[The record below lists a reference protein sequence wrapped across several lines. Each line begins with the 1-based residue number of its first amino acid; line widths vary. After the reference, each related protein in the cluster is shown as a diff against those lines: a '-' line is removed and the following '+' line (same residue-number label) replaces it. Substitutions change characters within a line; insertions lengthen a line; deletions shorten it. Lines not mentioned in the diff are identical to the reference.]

1 MTAFEETIVLR
12 DAASVYAEGV
22 LHGLRSALGAMLKR
36 QNISDLIAD
45 WQERADAAEAREI
58 SRAGG
63 DA

>member
-1 MTAFEETIVLR
+1 MTALEETIVLR

-36 QNISDLIAD
+36 QNIADLIAE

>member
-1 MTAFEETIVLR
+1 MTALEETIVLR

-22 LHGLRSALGAMLKR
+22 LHGLCSAVCAIAKR
-36 QNISDLIAD
+36 QNISDLIAE
-45 WQERADAAEAREI
+45 WQERSDAAKAREI